1 MIQRSSIRV
10 AMMFLWFL
18 DVRTMCRYNSLNVSI
33 SMYIQK
39 EAQAFIEIER
49 KTEIGVK
56 KEAHQEHNVVWFRRS
71 KTRQIGT
78 YSLVRLYGSQ
88 GAKPLSVRLA
98 PDNFTAQ
105 GSVWCG
111 GSFRGVGVEG
121 ALSTSA
127 SLLLMLQ
134 NSCKFV
140 QLGSLSCILQGL
152 ICKWRRISDIKS
164 SFLNCGSRL
173 QGHPSTIYPLN
184 CQK

>member
-1 MIQRSSIRV
+1 M
-10 AMMFLWFL
+10 
-18 DVRTMCRYNSLNVSI
+18 
-33 SMYIQK
+33 
-39 EAQAFIEIER
+39 
-49 KTEIGVK
+49 
-56 KEAHQEHNVVWFRRS
+56 
-71 KTRQIGT
+71 
-78 YSLVRLYGSQ
+78 VRLSASQ

-121 ALSTSA
+121 AMSTSA

-140 QLGSLSCILQGL
+140 QLGSLSPILQGLL
-152 ICKWRRISDIKS
+152 ICKWRRISDINR

-173 QGHPSTIYPLN
+173 QGHPSTIYPH
-184 CQK
+184 QSSEIKGFSMVSEEGQRMAKKGPVFF